1 LIIGSHNLSS
11 SSMLTRAPPDP
22 HNACI
27 KTFLEAIKTF
37 KSRSS
42 AVLERTV
49 VAGPNSHKGASSV
62 DQVALRRRGAGLIA
76 YDAEHSA
83 GGYTLIAPQSDDG
96 NVYLIDMEGTVAHSW
111 KMSCRPG
118 RHVVLLPNGNIGY
131 NGYHPGLPDYYPAWL
146 LWHGGLFQEATPE
159 GKIVWEHRDPYH
171 HHDAQWLPNGN
182 LLYGAMEP
190 VPADF
195 ARRIVGGSTLHD
207 LPDGTIYGDVIKEV
221 TRKGEVVWSW
231 KACEHL
237 DPADFPIHP
246 FFDRY
251 HWPLING
258 LGITRGGLVLMSLRT
273 TSGVIGVAKTTG
285 DVAFHIGHDV
295 VAQQHTPVE
304 LDNGNILIFDN
315 GNFRHGMSTP
325 FSRVIEVD
333 PRTKQVEWEYA
344 DEMRSSFFSP
354 YMGAA
359 QRLRNGNTHIT
370 ESSTGRLF
378 EVTPDGQVVWEYV
391 IPYFAEY
398 PEAAARKYV
407 PGHHNS
413 VFRSHRYARAQI
425 PWL

>member
-1 LIIGSHNLSS
+1 L
-11 SSMLTRAPPDP
+11 
-22 HNACI
+22 
-27 KTFLEAIKTF
+27 
-37 KSRSS
+37 
-42 AVLERTV
+42 V
-49 VAGPNSHKGASSV
+49 
-62 DQVALRRRGAGLIA
+62 
-76 YDAEHSA
+76 
-83 GGYTLIAPQSDDG
+83 
-96 NVYLIDMEGTVAHSW
+96 
-111 KMSCRPG
+111 
-118 RHVVLLPNGNIGY
+118 
-131 NGYHPGLPDYYPAWL
+131 
-146 LWHGGLFQEATPE
+146 
-159 GKIVWEHRDPYH
+159 
-171 HHDAQWLPNGN
+171 
-182 LLYGAMEP
+182 
-190 VPADF
+190 
-195 ARRIVGGSTLHD
+195 
-207 LPDGTIYGDVIKEV
+207 
-221 TRKGEVVWSW
+221 
-231 KACEHL
+231 
-237 DPADFPIHP
+237 
-246 FFDRY
+246 
-251 HWPLING
+251 NG

-273 TSGVIGVAKTTG
+273 TSGVIGVDKTTG

-359 QRLRNGNTHIT
+359 QRLPNGNTHIT